1 MNTPDTTS
9 SEQMSTDNVKREQ
22 KLRLRRLGMSFI
34 SYLVTFSIVLYCWV
48 QGLISLRVAGEFL
61 VFMLLINATFWYL
74 IRTGRNLRFRD
85 PSMTSAQ
92 MVVSLL
98 PPLWVMF
105 FLEAGQSRA
114 IFLLIAIVPMLYGI
128 LALTTRQFI
137 VVGIWFFAL
146 YGILHL
152 GLWFYRPGVLNSE
165 LEILQTVAFAL
176 VMAEITVIG
185 GFISGLRGKLRQR
198 NRELGEAMEQIQ
210 ELVNVDALTGVYNRR
225 RLFEV
230 ISEERNRYTR
240 VPGSFSLCLMD
251 IDHFKEVNDTY
262 GHQAGDAILQA
273 VARSVADG
281 LRAID
286 CFGRYGGE
294 EFLLVLPQTPLE
306 GARIKAERVREAIAS
321 LRFPDIGDNFRI
333 TVSVGVAEY
342 HRNESTDDTLLRA
355 DQALYAA
362 KDDGR
367 NNVKLAP
374 APAEASGEEAQNS
387 SLSAPNV
394 RPV

>member
-1 MNTPDTTS
+1 MSKPESTTS
-9 SEQMSTDNVKREQ
+9 TSSIADRISRDQ
-22 KLRLRRLGMSFI
+22 KLRLRRLAMSFA
-34 SYLVTFSIVLYCWV
+34 SYLVTFSIVVYCWV
-48 QGLISLRVAGEFL
+48 QGMIPLQVAAEFL
-61 VFMLLINATFWYL
+61 AFALLINGTVWYL
-74 IRTGRNLRFRD
+74 IRSGRNLKFRD
-85 PSMTSAQ
+85 PSMTAAQ

-98 PPLWVMF
+98 PALWVMA
-105 FLEAGQSRA
+105 FLDAGQARA
-114 IFLLIAIVPMLYGI
+114 VFLLIAIVPMLYGI

-146 YGILHL
+146 YGTLHL
-152 GLWFYRPGVLNSE
+152 GLWLYRPGVLNSD

-176 VMAEITVIG
+176 VMAEITIIE

-262 GHQAGDAILQA
+262 GHQAGDAILQE

-321 LRFPDIGDNFRI
+321 LRFPDIGDNFQI

-342 HRNESTDDTLLRA
+342 HHNESTDETLLRA

-374 APAEASGEEAQNS
+374 APAEASEQEAQNS
-387 SLSAPNV
+387 SLSAPNA

>member
-1 MNTPDTTS
+1 
-9 SEQMSTDNVKREQ
+9 MSQPEHNDPENPLINEEERNQ
-22 KLRLRRLGMSFI
+22 KLRLKRLRMSFA
-34 SYLVTFSIVLYCWV
+34 SYMVTFSIVVYCWA
-48 QGLISLRVAGEFL
+48 QGMISLGIVAGFL
-61 VFMLLINATFWYL
+61 AACLLINGIFLWQ
-74 IRTGRNLRFRD
+74 IHTGRNLKFRD
-85 PSMTSAQ
+85 PSMTSPQ

-98 PPLWVMF
+98 PPIWVMA
-105 FLEAGQSRA
+105 FLDAGQARA
-114 IFLLIAIVPMLYGI
+114 IFLLIAIVPMLFGI
-128 LALTTRQFI
+128 LALSTRQFI
-137 VVGIWFFAL
+137 VVGLWFFAL
-146 YGILHL
+146 YGLLHL
-152 GLWFYRPGVLNSE
+152 GLWAYRPEVLNSE

-176 VMAEITVIG
+176 VMAEITIIG

-230 ISEERNRYTR
+230 ISEESNRYTR
-240 VPGSFSLCLMD
+240 TPGSFSLCLLD
-251 IDHFKEVNDTY
+251 IDHFKEVNDTH
-262 GHQAGDAILQA
+262 GHQKGDKILQA

-306 GARIKAERVREAIAS
+306 GARIKAERVREAIAA
-321 LRFPDIGDNFRI
+321 LKFADMGEDFRV
-333 TVSVGVAEY
+333 TVSIGVAEY
-342 HRNESTDDTLLRA
+342 HRDESTDDTLLRA

-362 KDDGR
+362 KGDGR

-374 APAEASGEEAQNS
+374 NLDETSQTP
-387 SLSAPNV
+387 SLSAPNA

>member
-1 MNTPDTTS
+1 MSTPESTTS
-9 SEQMSTDNVKREQ
+9 TDPIADRISRDQ
-22 KLRLRRLGMSFI
+22 KLRLRRLAMSFA
-34 SYLVTFSIVLYCWV
+34 SYLVTFSIVVYCWV
-48 QGLISLRVAGEFL
+48 QGMIPLQVAMEFL
-61 VFMLLINATFWYL
+61 AFALLINGTVWYL
-74 IRTGRNLRFRD
+74 IRTGRNLKFRD
-85 PSMTSAQ
+85 PSMTSPQ
-92 MVVSLL
+92 MIVSLL
-98 PPLWVMF
+98 PALWVMA
-105 FLEAGQSRA
+105 FLDAGQARA
-114 IFLLIAIVPMLYGI
+114 IFLLITIVPMLYGI
-128 LALTTRQFI
+128 LALSTRQFI
-137 VVGIWFFAL
+137 VVGVWFFAL
-146 YGILHL
+146 YGTLLL
-152 GLWFYRPGVLNSE
+152 GLWLFRPGVLNSE
-165 LEILQTVAFAL
+165 LEILQTIAFAL
-176 VMAEITVIG
+176 VMAEIAVIG

-198 NRELGEAMEQIQ
+198 NLELGEAMEQIQ

-240 VPGSFSLCLMD
+240 VPGSFSLGLMD
-251 IDHFKEVNDTY
+251 IDHFKAVNDTY

-306 GARIKAERVREAIAS
+306 GARIKAERVREAIES
-321 LRFPDIGDNFRI
+321 LTFPDIGGNFRV
-333 TVSVGVAEY
+333 TVSIGVAEY
-342 HRNESTDDTLLRA
+342 HPDEITDDTLLRA

-362 KDDGR
+362 KGDGR

-374 APAEASGEEAQNS
+374 PPTAQAESPQTS

>member
-1 MNTPDTTS
+1 MNQPTS
-9 SEQMSTDNVKREQ
+9 TATSPSPAEATERDQ
-22 KLRLRRLGMSFI
+22 KLRLRRLGMSFG
-34 SYLVTFSIVLYCWV
+34 SYMVTFSIVVYCWL
-48 QGLISLRVAGEFL
+48 QGMISLGVTTGFL
-61 VFMLLINATFWYL
+61 VFASLINATFWWL
-74 IRTGRNLRFRD
+74 IRTGQNLKFSD

-92 MVVSLL
+92 MIVSLL
-98 PPLWVMF
+98 PPIWVMA
-105 FLEAGQSRA
+105 FLDAGQARA
-114 IFLLIAIVPMLYGI
+114 IFLLIAVVPMLFGI

-137 VVGIWFFAL
+137 VVGVWFFAL
-146 YGILHL
+146 YGLLHL
-152 GLWFYRPGVLNSE
+152 VLWAYRPEVLNSE
-165 LEILQTVAFAL
+165 LDILQTVAFAL
-176 VMAEITVIG
+176 VMAEITIIG
-185 GFISGLRGKLRQR
+185 GFISGLRGKLHQR
-198 NRELGEAMEQIQ
+198 NLELGKAMEQIQ

-230 ISEERNRYTR
+230 ITEECNRYSR
-240 VPGSFSLCLMD
+240 MPGSFSLCLMD

-273 VARSVADG
+273 VARSVSDG

-306 GARIKAERVREAIAS
+306 GARIKAERVREAIEA
-321 LRFPDIGDNFRI
+321 LTFPDIAEGFRV
-333 TVSVGVAEY
+333 TVSIGVAEY
-342 HRNESTDDTLLRA
+342 HREESTDDTLLRA

-374 APAEASGEEAQNS
+374 APAEASEEAPQNS
-387 SLSAPNV
+387 SLSAPSV

>member
-1 MNTPDTTS
+1 
-9 SEQMSTDNVKREQ
+9 MSQPEHNDPENPLINEEERNQ
-22 KLRLRRLGMSFI
+22 KLRLKRLRMSFA
-34 SYLVTFSIVLYCWV
+34 SYLVTFSIVVYCWA
-48 QGLISLRVAGEFL
+48 QGLISLGVVAGFL
-61 VFMLLINATFWYL
+61 AACLLINGVFLWL
-74 IRTGRNLRFRD
+74 IHTGRNLKFRD
-85 PSMTSAQ
+85 PSMTSPQ

-98 PPLWVMF
+98 PPIWVMA
-105 FLEAGQSRA
+105 FLDAGQARA
-114 IFLLIAIVPMLYGI
+114 IFLLIAIVPMLFGI

-137 VVGIWFFAL
+137 VVGLWFFAL
-146 YGILHL
+146 YGLLHL
-152 GLWFYRPGVLNSE
+152 GLWAYRPEVLNSE

-176 VMAEITVIG
+176 VMAEITIIG

-230 ISEERNRYTR
+230 ISEESNRYTR
-240 VPGSFSLCLMD
+240 TPGSFSLCLLD
-251 IDHFKEVNDTY
+251 IDHFKDVNDTH
-262 GHQAGDAILQA
+262 GHQKGDMILQA

-306 GARIKAERVREAIAS
+306 GARIKAERVREAIAA
-321 LRFPDIGDNFRI
+321 LKFPDMGEDFRV
-333 TVSVGVAEY
+333 TVSIGVAEY
-342 HRNESTDDTLLRA
+342 HRDESTDDTLLRA

-362 KDDGR
+362 KGDGR

-374 APAEASGEEAQNS
+374 NLDGSSQTL
-387 SLSAPNV
+387 SLSAPNT